1 MTIREE
7 DRNEMFI
14 RRHIDIPA
22 GSRCCEIHT
31 VDKRLLREAFVSL
44 VPHKV
49 EDRFFSQQNLIN
61 MLQSYRA
68 RINSNKHLDFD
79 DPLRMT
85 DSDYTKLTGFTR
97 VQHTYILSYIP
108 PTALKNSTTRS
119 ARSALACLLMKLKL
133 GLSNS
138 VLASMVGVGDKRKM
152 SHIISSARVALTQH
166 FVPRH
171 LGLDHLTRQDVINKH
186 TSPIASRLLTEGRD
200 PCILVL
206 DGTYLYIQVKC
217 ERNSFF
223 N

>member
-31 VDKRLLREAFVSL
+31 VDKRLLREAFFSL
-44 VPHKV
+44 VSHKV
-49 EDRFFSQQNLIN
+49 GDRFFSQQNLIN

-85 DSDYTKLTGFTR
+85 DSDYTKLTGFTHA
-97 VQHTYILSYIP
+97 QHTYILSYIP
-108 PTALKNSTTRS
+108 PTALKNSATRS
-119 ARSALACLLMKLKL
+119 ARSGLACLLMKLKL

-138 VLASMVGVGDKRKM
+138 VLASMVGVGDKCKM
-152 SHIISSARVALTQH
+152 SHIISSTRVALAQH

-171 LGLDHLTRQDVINKH
+171 LGMDHLI
-186 TSPIASRLLTEGRD
+186 
-200 PCILVL
+200 
-206 DGTYLYIQVKC
+206 
-217 ERNSFF
+217 
-223 N
+223 